1 MTMQATSHGMTA
13 ATPRNSLHAVLQ
25 QAGVDAIDAALYRE
39 WEARD
44 FAAPSPHFVKQ
55 TVLLRNGLERAT
67 WVETG
72 TYLGA
77 TTSVLAT
84 IGRMVY
90 SIEPEPTLFAKAEQ
104 RFQRTV
110 NVKLLNGT
118 SEDVF
123 PSLLPL
129 LEGPVCFWLDG
140 HYSAGNTFKG
150 PKDTPIVDE
159 LTQIEAHL
167 PRFGATVVM
176 VDDIRCFD
184 PANPEFASYPSVD
197 YLIDWARRLGL
208 DWHIEHDIFIA
219 RKR

>member
-1 MTMQATSHGMTA
+1 MQSTSHGMTA

-25 QAGVDAIDAALYRE
+25 LAGVDAIDAAHYRE

-44 FAAPSPHFVKQ
+44 FAAPSPHFIKQ
-55 TVLLRNGLERAT
+55 TVLLRNGLENAT

-72 TYLGA
+72 TYMGA
-77 TTSVLAT
+77 TTSVLSTMA
-84 IGRMVY
+84 RMVY
-90 SIEPEPTLFAKAEQ
+90 SIEPEPTLYARAVQ
-104 RFQRTV
+104 RFQQTA
-110 NVKLLNGT
+110 NIKLLNGT

-123 PSLLPL
+123 PSLLPT

-159 LTQIEAHL
+159 LNQIEAQL

-184 PANPEFASYPSVD
+184 PSNPEYASYPSVD
-197 YLIDWARRLGL
+197 FLIDWARRLRL